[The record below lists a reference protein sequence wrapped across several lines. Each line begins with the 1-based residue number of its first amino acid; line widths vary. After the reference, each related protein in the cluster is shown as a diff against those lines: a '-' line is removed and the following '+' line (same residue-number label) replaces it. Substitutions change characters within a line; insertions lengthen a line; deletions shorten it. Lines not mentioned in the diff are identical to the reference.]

1 MINEI
6 FDNFVAVVAE
16 GRSLDE
22 AKVRQIATGE
32 MMAAQRGIGK
42 GLVDEI
48 GDFKDALEAAA
59 EVGG

>member
-1 MINEI
+1 M
-6 FDNFVAVVAE
+6 
-16 GRSLDE
+16 DE